1 MGRYYPGT
9 VLQLVQ
15 NDKGSQWFEGEVE
28 NKTVDHAVV
37 LLAVVDQCKVHAVV
51 VQL

>member
-15 NDKGSQWFEGEVE
+15 NNRGSQWFEGNVE
-28 NKTVDHAVV
+28 TEAVDHTVV
-37 LLAVVDQCKVHAVV
+37 LLAVVDWWEVPAVV
-51 VQL
+51 VQ